1 MGDVVGSVV
10 GGIFGNKAAEKQA
23 DAQREAAQIAAEQFR
38 PYNVNT
44 GYGEVSVSGRGG
56 NKRLSFELSPQVSAM
71 ANTYLGEASQGLDEA
86 AEMRYG
92 QLSALSARGEEDA
105 RRVNEAQLF
114 RSGRTGTYAG
124 MRQTG
129 EVETALANARLS
141 RELASYDY
149 ASQLR
154 QNALSNYLNVQ
165 QGMTGALGALAVNRN
180 PAAPMAAAGM
190 VNAGNTMASFYGQ
203 AGRQIA
209 GGVGDFAQSSGFNQW
224 ASDTIGSIFS
234 PSASAGSV
242 SSSVDMSPFSGAGSM
257 MGGFS
262 TASPGLF

>member
-1 MGDVVGSVV
+1 MGSVV
-10 GGIFGNKAAEKQA
+10 SGIFGNKAAKKQA
-23 DAQREAAQIAAEQFR
+23 DAQTEAAEIAAEQFR

-44 GYGEVSVSGRGG
+44 GYGSVRVSGQGE
-56 NKRLSFELSPQVSAM
+56 NKRLSFSLSPQVSAM

-86 AEMRYG
+86 AQMRYG
-92 QLSALSARGEEDA
+92 QLAALSARDEADA
-105 RRVNEAQLF
+105 RRQNEAALF
-114 RSGRTGTYAG
+114 RSGRLGTYAG

-154 QNALSNYLNVQ
+154 QNALSNYLNIQ

-180 PAAPMAAAGM
+180 PAAPVAAAGM
-190 VNAGNTMASFYGQ
+190 MNAGNTMASFYGQ

-209 GGVGDFAQSSGFNQW
+209 GGINDFAQSS
-224 ASDTIGSIFS
+224 
-234 PSASAGSV
+234 
-242 SSSVDMSPFSGAGSM
+242 
-257 MGGFS
+257 
-262 TASPGLF
+262 